1 MRLLRNFVS
10 ERPLQ
15 SVFLV
20 IVLLA
25 AGVADG
31 LGLSALLPMLNVAFD
46 TGTAAGDND
55 LSRFVNDALG
65 MIGVTPSLGAL
76 LLVIVGGI
84 TLKSLLIFVAEQRIG
99 YIAAEVATELRLEML
114 SAMTRSSWSH
124 FVGQSAGKMA
134 NSMATEAWRA
144 ANASVFAI
152 HLLVLAVE
160 LVVYGVLAMLVSWK
174 ATLLC
179 LGASVLILVISHN
192 FVRLARKAGK
202 GQTKWYASLLRTL
215 TDLLRSVKSLKA
227 MGREQQAEA
236 LLQRETHAL
245 RRELKRE
252 VLSNAALDG
261 SQEPLYTIVLAI
273 GIYAAIVHLSM
284 ELATVTFLVLILARM
299 LRQGGKVQKQYQRM
313 IGCESAY
320 WALRAQID
328 AARADIEAP
337 GGGAPPRLER
347 SIRLDDVTLAYG
359 EEPVLDRVSLEVPA
373 GAMTCLVG
381 ESGTGK
387 STIADLIIGLIRPQS
402 GHVLVDGRPL
412 EDFDLRLWRRGIG
425 YVPQDNVLLH
435 DTVMRNVALAEDDLT
450 ATEVE
455 AALELAGAL
464 DFVRAMPEGIHSVVG
479 EGGSRLSG
487 GQRQRILIA
496 RALVHRPRLLILD
509 EATSAL
515 DTATEQAICRMLES
529 LKGRMTILAITH
541 QRAMRELAD
550 RVYLVERGRITLAT
564 PDAAIP
570 PATPPATP
578 QPAAG

>member
-1 MRLLRNFVS
+1 MRLLRNFIS

-15 SVFLV
+15 SVLLV

-46 TGTAAGDND
+46 GSAAAGDNEVT
-55 LSRFVNDALG
+55 RFVNDALA

-76 LLVIVGGI
+76 LLVIVAGI
-84 TLKSLLIFVAEQRIG
+84 SLKSVLIFVAEQRIG

-114 SAMTRSSWSH
+114 AAMTQSTWGH
-124 FVGQSAGKMA
+124 FVGQSAGKIA

-160 LVVYGVLAMLVSWK
+160 LVVYGTLAMLVSWK

-179 LGASVLILVISHN
+179 LGASVVIVAISHQ

-236 LLQRETHAL
+236 LLQRETNAL

-252 VLSNAALDG
+252 VLSSAALDG
-261 SQEPLYTIVLAI
+261 SQEPLYTLVLAV

-313 IGCESAY
+313 ISCESAY
-320 WALRAQID
+320 WALKDQIA
-328 AARADIEAP
+328 AARADVEPA
-337 GGGAPPRLER
+337 GGGAEPSLES
-347 SIRLDDVTLAYG
+347 SIRLHEVTFAYG
-359 EEPVLDRVSLEVPA
+359 EEPVLDGVSLEIPA

-387 STIADLIIGLIRPQS
+387 STITDLVIGLMRPQS
-402 GHVLVDGRPL
+402 GAVLIDGRPL
-412 EDFDLRLWRRGIG
+412 EELDIRLWRHGIG

-435 DTVMRNVALAEDDLT
+435 DTVMRNVALAEEGLT
-450 ATEVE
+450 EAEVE
-455 AALELAGAL
+455 DALELAGAL
-464 DFVRAMPEGIHSVVG
+464 EFVRAMPEGIHATVG

-529 LKGRMTILAITH
+529 LKGRMTIIAITH

-550 RVYLVERGRITLAT
+550 RVYLVERGRITLT
-564 PDAAIP
+564 KPDTSASQAASR
-570 PATPPATP
+570 
-578 QPAAG
+578 